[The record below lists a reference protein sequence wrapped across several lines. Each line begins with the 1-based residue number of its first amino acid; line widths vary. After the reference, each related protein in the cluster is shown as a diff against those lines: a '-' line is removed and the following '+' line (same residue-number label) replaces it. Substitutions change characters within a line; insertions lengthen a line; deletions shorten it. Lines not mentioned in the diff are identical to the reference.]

1 MGRKPINRTGEV
13 GYNNQGL
20 KMTIVEYRNNADI
33 DVQFE
38 DGNVIKN
45 KEYRNFKNG
54 LIKNPN
60 YKDVNMI
67 DRKGEVNYNNQ
78 GLKMTIITYRGCE
91 DIDIQFEDGTIVY
104 NKNYDNFK
112 KGSIKYPIVYNNSVV
127 YYIIEELGLNLDDI
141 WNWEKNN
148 KNGINPYELYKYSNK
163 KIWVYC
169 QEHDYHN
176 YDREGNKI
184 GYITSCRDFAKNKK
198 CSYCS
203 SKKIHYKNSIAY
215 NYPKIAKMIAI
226 EENNLTF
233 EDCYSIA
240 CNSNKQFY
248 IKCSVC
254 KEISDKKYRLC
265 QIVKSGYSCRYC
277 SDGISIPNKFMA
289 NILKQLNIDFKT
301 EFSSKK
307 FSSKNYFRYD
317 FYLPKYNMIIEANG
331 IQHYEECA
339 LTKRTL
345 KEEQMNDLFKY
356 KCAKDYINEYITI
369 DCRYSTLEWMK
380 ENIIKELG
388 EYFDLSNIN
397 WELAWEESQNSLCV
411 EAWNLWNSGICNINK
426 ISDILNLSYSTVYNY
441 IRNGK
446 KYKKII

>member
-148 KNGINPYELYKYSNK
+148 KNEINPYELYKYSNK
-163 KIWVYC
+163 KIWVY
-169 QEHDYHN
+169 
-176 YDREGNKI
+176 
-184 GYITSCRDFAKNKK
+184 
-198 CSYCS
+198 
-203 SKKIHYKNSIAY
+203 SI
-215 NYPKIAKMIAI
+215 
-226 EENNLTF
+226 
-233 EDCYSIA
+233 
-240 CNSNKQFY
+240 
-248 IKCSVC
+248 
-254 KEISDKKYRLC
+254 
-265 QIVKSGYSCRYC
+265 
-277 SDGISIPNKFMA
+277 
-289 NILKQLNIDFKT
+289 
-301 EFSSKK
+301 
-307 FSSKNYFRYD
+307 
-317 FYLPKYNMIIEANG
+317 
-331 IQHYEECA
+331 
-339 LTKRTL
+339 
-345 KEEQMNDLFKY
+345 
-356 KCAKDYINEYITI
+356 
-369 DCRYSTLEWMK
+369 
-380 ENIIKELG
+380 
-388 EYFDLSNIN
+388 
-397 WELAWEESQNSLCV
+397 
-411 EAWNLWNSGICNINK
+411 
-426 ISDILNLSYSTVYNY
+426 
-441 IRNGK
+441 
-446 KYKKII
+446 